1 MAKLILSLLGAPQF
15 SSASFLP
22 ILVKGC
28 MNCKGDL
35 GLEEVGI
42 DLIAYDT
49 DVEGMKD
56 VEVD

>member
-1 MAKLILSLLGAPQF
+1 
-15 SSASFLP
+15 
-22 ILVKGC
+22 